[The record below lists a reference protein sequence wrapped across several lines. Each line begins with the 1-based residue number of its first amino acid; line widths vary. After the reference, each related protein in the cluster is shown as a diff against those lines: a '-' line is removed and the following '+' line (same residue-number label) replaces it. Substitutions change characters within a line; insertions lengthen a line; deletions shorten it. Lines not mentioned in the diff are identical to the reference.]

1 MGENQ
6 PPPRVGRISSMI
18 GTNHPY
24 ENLMTIMPS
33 TGLTRNG
40 LANVN
45 TGFNFSL
52 TMPNPVK
59 AREHP
64 LHREILG
71 ITCVDY
77 HTLGSQ
83 PESEIIENVER
94 LLKSHDYVLF
104 VSNRKNKGKFDV
116 NQTIEQHLNGMFPKY
131 DSTCIKNPL
140 GNFRMSSKEI
150 EPCVILAKDEPS
162 LAISSLD
169 RQKITDVLLQLAHE
183 GIIRKSKNAWTI
195 LGDERGTPG
204 LDMHGKFIHAWVV
217 IPPEIALKPLNKDF
231 HCADKKHGGKDLITA
246 LEVLKLHPEIRYYIF
261 EEHGISKPPENAGV
275 SGSAHYDF
283 WQSTLPLIVEQIT
296 QLDNSAR
303 IKVFVEQVGMLKPGM
318 VRYDNLVNN
327 VRESV
332 QGVRQEWKEIKRRI
346 DFEVVGK
353 GDHPWHGYS
362 DAVPYAIRTLES
374 TQLQKYSFLPKP
386 SEFHPFRRTALLT
399 HIHELHKHSHERVNF
414 LKRLIST
421 NQKDLQDY
429 VRPFFGH
436 LVAKHVESMK
446 DDDWRVLGN
455 EIRQINDANSQA
467 AVRLILECADFAK
480 IWERFQE
487 RGNSQ
492 IRFELGMSGL
502 AAANHTG
509 DTSQSENFVSA
520 IEDVLHEANGD
531 IDPER
536 EKQFN
541 ILHWGVVR
549 NTFDFEYA
557 VGKIEEKGIRGMDV
571 LHQHDEFWMKGCS
584 ELMQNYAYIG
594 TRESMAKALRL
605 SNQIRNV
612 YKGFPD
618 NNHRT
623 RHSIYAAEIRLELG
637 KFEEAKGILET
648 INSEQQDLFFD
659 ACWAKLIALS
669 KRDINAYQAILKKNS
684 ILFQYKWTKTHPHE
698 RILYWSAVIAMN
710 NGDREQAKQWAAL
723 LLECANEALNMKD
736 AFGVIVA
743 CKLWDLAQKGL
754 LELHNGPDLLDT
766 VMQKSNKGTLKWLA
780 NNLID
785 QENPV
790 EHLYFNYH

>member
-1 MGENQ
+1 MIIL
-6 PPPRVGRISSMI
+6 PRI
-18 GTNHPY
+18 G
-24 ENLMTIMPS
+24 LS
-33 TGLTRNG
+33 GNG

-45 TGFNFSL
+45 TGFHLVWSMTNL
-52 TMPNPVK
+52 VK
-59 AREHP
+59 GSGHP

-71 ITCVDY
+71 IPCVDY
-77 HTLGSQ
+77 HTLG
-83 PESEIIENVER
+83 PHPKSEIIRNVAT
-94 LLKSHDYVLF
+94 LLKIHDFVLF

-116 NQTIEQHLNGMFPKY
+116 EQPIEQHLNRMFPVY
-131 DSTCIKNPL
+131 YSTCIEDPL
-140 GNFRMSSKEI
+140 GKFRMSSKEI
-150 EPCVILAKDEPS
+150 QPCVILAKEESS
-162 LAISSLD
+162 LALSNLD
-169 RQKITDVLLQLAHE
+169 RQKIEDVLLHLAHE
-183 GIIRKSKNAWTI
+183 KIIEKSIDSWTI
-195 LGDERGTPG
+195 LGDERGIPG
-204 LDMHGKFIHAWVV
+204 SETHGKFIYAWIV
-217 IPPEIALKPLNKDF
+217 IPPKTSLNQLDKDF
-231 HCADKKHGGKDLITA
+231 HCADPERGEKDLITA
-246 LEVLKLHPEIRYYIF
+246 LEELKGHPEIQYYIF
-261 EEHGISKPPENAGV
+261 EEHGLSKPPTKKTGV
-275 SGSAHYDF
+275 TGLAHFDF
-283 WQSTLPLIVEQIT
+283 WQSTLPLIVEQIIQIDT
-296 QLDNSAR
+296 SAK
-303 IKVFVEQVGMLKPGM
+303 IEVFVEQAGLLKPGK
-318 VRYDNLVNN
+318 VAYDNLVNN

-332 QGVRQEWKEIKRRI
+332 QVVRQEWKGIKDKI
-346 DFEVVGK
+346 ELEVVSK

-362 DAVPYAIRTLES
+362 DAVPFAIRTIDS

-399 HIHELHKHSHERVNF
+399 YVHELHKHSHEPLNF

-421 NQKDLQDY
+421 NQKDLHDY

-446 DDDWRVLGN
+446 EDDWRVLGN
-455 EIRQINDANSQA
+455 EIRQTNDANSQA

-520 IEDVLHEANGD
+520 IEDVLQEANGD

-536 EKQFN
+536 QKQFN

-549 NTFDFEYA
+549 NSFEFESA
-557 VGKIEEKGIRGMDV
+557 IQKIEKWGIKGMDIQ
-571 LHQHDEFWMKGCS
+571 HQHDGFWMKGCS

-594 TRESMAKALRL
+594 TQESMEKALML
-605 SNQIRNV
+605 SEEIRTV

-637 KFEEAKGILET
+637 KFEQAKEILET
-648 INSEQQDLFFD
+648 IDSEQRDLFFD

-669 KRDINAYQAILKKNS
+669 KGDVNDYQTIQNKNS
-684 ILFQYKWTKTHPHE
+684 KLFEYEWRKTHPHE
-698 RILYWSAVIAMN
+698 RILYWSAVVAMN
-710 NGDREQAKQWAAL
+710 NDDQKQAKHWAAL
-723 LLECANEALNMKD
+723 LLECANEAPHMKD

-743 CKLWDLAQKGL
+743 CKVWDLARKGL
-754 LELHNGPDLLDT
+754 LEIHNGPALLDT
-766 VMQKSNKGTLKWLA
+766 VIQESNENTLQWLDE
-780 NNLID
+780 NPIN

-790 EHLYFNYH
+790 EHLHFNYH